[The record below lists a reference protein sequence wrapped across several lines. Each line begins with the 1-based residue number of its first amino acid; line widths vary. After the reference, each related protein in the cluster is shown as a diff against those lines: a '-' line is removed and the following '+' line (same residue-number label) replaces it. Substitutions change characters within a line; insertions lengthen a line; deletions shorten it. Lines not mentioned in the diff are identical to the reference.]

1 LIKTFYSKQAIV
13 QSKFYVFTYHLNTFM
28 KIIKNRIYEN
38 NKI

>member
-13 QSKFYVFTYHLNTFM
+13 KSKLYVFTYHLNIFI
-28 KIIKNRIYEN
+28 KIIKNIIYEN